1 MDISPDLKVTQ
12 PTVTLVSNTF
22 IKIENYLSIITY
34 DTSLIKIKTKVKT
47 IKITGDKLL
56 LKYIE
61 TEEIGIKG
69 LIYSLEYVDQ
79 EEIVVISFIRGYYTI
94 VVEGLDTESFLNY
107 LIRNKIYVYNVN
119 RIEKTKI
126 EFKIR

>member
-34 DTSLIKIKTKVKT
+34 DTNLIKIKTKVKT
-47 IKITGDKLL
+47 VKITGDKLL

-61 TEEIGIKG
+61 AEEIGIKG
-69 LIYSLEYVDQ
+69 LIYSLEYVD
-79 EEIVVISFIRGYYTI
+79 
-94 VVEGLDTESFLNY
+94 
-107 LIRNKIYVYNVN
+107 
-119 RIEKTKI
+119 
-126 EFKIR
+126 

>member
-22 IKIENYLSIITY
+22 VKVENYLSIITY
-34 DTSLIKIKTKVKT
+34 DTDLIKIKTKVKT

-61 TEEIGIKG
+61 TDEIGIKG
-69 LIYSLEYVDQ
+69 LIYSLEYVD
-79 EEIVVISFIRGYYTI
+79 
-94 VVEGLDTESFLNY
+94 
-107 LIRNKIYVYNVN
+107 
-119 RIEKTKI
+119 
-126 EFKIR
+126 

>member
-1 MDISPDLKVTQ
+1 MMDISPDLKVTQ

-34 DTSLIKIKTKVKT
+34 DTDLIKIKTKVKT

-69 LIYSLEYVDQ
+69 IIYSLEYVD
-79 EEIVVISFIRGYYTI
+79 
-94 VVEGLDTESFLNY
+94 
-107 LIRNKIYVYNVN
+107 
-119 RIEKTKI
+119 
-126 EFKIR
+126 

>member
-34 DTSLIKIKTKVKT
+34 DTNLIKIKTKVKT

-69 LIYSLEYVDQ
+69 LIYSLEYVD
-79 EEIVVISFIRGYYTI
+79 
-94 VVEGLDTESFLNY
+94 
-107 LIRNKIYVYNVN
+107 
-119 RIEKTKI
+119 
-126 EFKIR
+126 

>member
-12 PTVTLVSNTF
+12 PTVTLVVNTF
-22 IKIENYLSIITY
+22 VKIENYLSIITY

-69 LIYSLEYVDQ
+69 LIYSLEYVD
-79 EEIVVISFIRGYYTI
+79 
-94 VVEGLDTESFLNY
+94 
-107 LIRNKIYVYNVN
+107 
-119 RIEKTKI
+119 
-126 EFKIR
+126 

>member
-22 IKIENYLSIITY
+22 VKVENYLSIVTY
-34 DTSLIKIKTKVKT
+34 DTDLIKIKTKVKT

-61 TEEIGIKG
+61 TDEIGIKG
-69 LIYSLEYVDQ
+69 LIYSLEYVD
-79 EEIVVISFIRGYYTI
+79 
-94 VVEGLDTESFLNY
+94 
-107 LIRNKIYVYNVN
+107 
-119 RIEKTKI
+119 
-126 EFKIR
+126 

>member
-1 MDISPDLKVTQ
+1 MMDISADLKVTQ

-22 IKIENYLSIITY
+22 VRIENYLSIITY
-34 DTSLIKIKTKVKT
+34 DTNLIKIKTKVKT

-69 LIYSLEYVDQ
+69 LIYSLEYVD
-79 EEIVVISFIRGYYTI
+79 
-94 VVEGLDTESFLNY
+94 
-107 LIRNKIYVYNVN
+107 
-119 RIEKTKI
+119 
-126 EFKIR
+126 